1 MILAILNT
9 KGGVGKTT
17 TALNLAIACK
27 LRGRDVLAVDGDRQ
41 GTLMAA
47 LSGREIEPS
56 IPCVHYPDGQ
66 ALRQQV
72 TLARDRYTDIV
83 IDAGGRDST
92 AMRAAL
98 VLADHV
104 LIPLQPRSFDLWAL
118 NDMTGLLAQAR
129 ATRDISASVF
139 LCMADPTGSDNAT
152 TAGSLPP
159 GVGYLDAPVV
169 RRKAVASI
177 AAMGCSI
184 LEFPAR
190 DEKAAHEYR
199 CWRRQCS
206 AGHTVKC
213 AVKRAAKRRKGY
225 GEPMAILRRPAAA
238 PTVVPAQDDIKDFID
253 QAPDGRKSIK
263 RTGKKSVITVTID
276 PAVLERLDNWAQGRG
291 ISRAAAI
298 AVAVAKLK

>member
-17 TALNLAIACK
+17 TALNLAVACK

-47 LSGREIEPS
+47 LSGREIEPT

-72 TLARDRYTDIV
+72 TLAKDRYTDIV

-129 ATRDISASVF
+129 ATRIYRPPSSSAW
-139 LCMADPTGSDNAT
+139 PT
-152 TAGSLPP
+152 
-159 GVGYLDAPVV
+159 
-169 RRKAVASI
+169 
-177 AAMGCSI
+177 
-184 LEFPAR
+184 
-190 DEKAAHEYR
+190 
-199 CWRRQCS
+199 
-206 AGHTVKC
+206 
-213 AVKRAAKRRKGY
+213 
-225 GEPMAILRRPAAA
+225 RPAATT
-238 PTVVPAQDDIKDFID
+238 P
-253 QAPDGRKSIK
+253 R
-263 RTGKKSVITVTID
+263 
-276 PAVLERLDNWAQGRG
+276 RLDRCRRVSAMSMRPWCAGRP
-291 ISRAAAI
+291 
-298 AVAVAKLK
+298 